1 MYALIRY
8 TAATLMHSQ
17 RYLAP
22 VLLFAGAV
30 GIFSSNDDG
39 PLPPVYS
46 SCAAMLFV
54 AATWFTIALVSVEEP
69 THRAI
74 TIVSAGGAR
83 RVLVATIAV
92 AVLGSLAMSVIGLVL
107 PLVFGNHPLSA
118 TDLVVGLVAQLTAAV
133 TGIAIGLVSSRL
145 VIRRQGYALV
155 LALALV
161 FPVLL
166 TPGLAPVNSM
176 LMLMGRV
183 TVSGDLLV
191 PLAGLFA
198 VAVAVLAVA
207 GTATHVV
214 STRRD

>member
-1 MYALIRY
+1 MIALIRY
-8 TAATLMHSQ
+8 TAATLLHSQ

-30 GIFSSNDDG
+30 GVFSSSDDG
-39 PLPPVYS
+39 PLAPVYS

-69 THRAI
+69 AHRAI
-74 TIVSAGGAR
+74 TIVTAGGPR
-83 RVLVATIAV
+83 RVLLATIAV
-92 AVLGSLAMSVIGLVL
+92 AALGSLAMSVIGLVL
-107 PLVFGNHPLSA
+107 PLVFGDHPVSVV
-118 TDLVVGLVAQLTAAV
+118 DLVVGLEAQLTAAV
-133 TGIAIGLVSSRL
+133 VGIAIGLVSSRL

-183 TVSGDLLV
+183 TVAGDLFL
-191 PLAGLFA
+191 PLAGLLA
-198 VAVAVLAVA
+198 VAVVVLAAA
-207 GTATHVV
+207 GTATHVI

>member
-1 MYALIRY
+1 MFALVRY
-8 TAATLMHSQ
+8 TSATLLHSQ

-22 VLLFAGAV
+22 VLLFTAAV
-30 GIFSSNDDG
+30 GVFSSNDSG

-54 AATWFTIALVSVEEP
+54 SATWFTVALVSVEEP

-74 TIVSAGGAR
+74 TIVSAGGTR

-92 AVLGSLAMSVIGLVL
+92 AVLGCLAMSVIGLVL
-107 PLVFGNHPLSA
+107 PLVFGDHQLSPI
-118 TDLVVGLVAQLTAAV
+118 DLLVGMEAQLTAAAAGV
-133 TGIAIGLVSSRL
+133 AVGLLCSRL
-145 VIRRQGYALV
+145 VIRRPGYALV
-155 LALALV
+155 IALGLV
-161 FPVLL
+161 LPVLF

-183 TVSGDLLV
+183 TTPAELFV
-191 PLAGLFA
+191 PLAGMLA
-198 VAVAVLAVA
+198 IAVAVLAAA
-207 GTATHVV
+207 GVATHLI